1 MDTDLISTGS
11 SFSTF
16 EKMEKVLVG
25 LSGGVDSSV
34 CIQILKDQGFDV
46 SAAVIRFSDAHDKA
60 VEAAHKVA
68 AQLNVF
74 CYDIDASAE
83 FERLVVDP
91 FCRSYCQGETPNPCV
106 LCNPGVKFRLLAQKA
121 DELGI
126 RFIATGHYARVEEQD
141 DGSYAVA
148 KAESAARDQSYMLY
162 RLDQDIL
169 SRLVLPLGEFE
180 KQDIRE
186 IAQAMGLASA
196 DAPDSQEICFIP
208 EGDYAAFI
216 RDRGMESP
224 AGN

>member
-74 CYDIDASAE
+74 CYDIDA
-83 FERLVVDP
+83 
-91 FCRSYCQGETPNPCV
+91 
-106 LCNPGVKFRLLAQKA
+106 
-121 DELGI
+121 
-126 RFIATGHYARVEEQD
+126 
-141 DGSYAVA
+141 
-148 KAESAARDQSYMLY
+148 
-162 RLDQDIL
+162 
-169 SRLVLPLGEFE
+169 
-180 KQDIRE
+180 
-186 IAQAMGLASA
+186 
-196 DAPDSQEICFIP
+196 
-208 EGDYAAFI
+208 
-216 RDRGMESP
+216 
-224 AGN
+224 